1 MRPRSTIALFAFAHG
16 LAVTRALAQPN
27 LPPPPPPPIG
37 EPTDIAPS
45 TSPSAS
51 SAAAVASQLPPHA
64 KSTLTAPGPPPAA
77 PNASA
82 AAHRVAPP
90 PPPSPSP
97 LRPGPRRHHTE
108 AYLYESRRRR
118 PVTLTLSPLPLAG
131 GRLCVAAELLIA
143 PHHAVFASPNLL
155 FAEVD
160 RGGRSSFVSE
170 GFGFA
175 STASGGAGIEM
186 GYHYWSHARESLRGM
201 FFGPSILLGD
211 TSQSSVDPS
220 HAQGYWGLALDVG

>member
-1 MRPRSTIALFAFAHG
+1 
-16 LAVTRALAQPN
+16 
-27 LPPPPPPPIG
+27 
-37 EPTDIAPS
+37 
-45 TSPSAS
+45 
-51 SAAAVASQLPPHA
+51 
-64 KSTLTAPGPPPAA
+64 
-77 PNASA
+77 
-82 AAHRVAPP
+82 
-90 PPPSPSP
+90 
-97 LRPGPRRHHTE
+97 
-108 AYLYESRRRR
+108 
-118 PVTLTLSPLPLAG
+118 LS
-131 GRLCVAAELLIA
+131 VAAELLIA

-175 STASGGAGIEM
+175 STASGGAGIEV

-220 HAQGYWGLALDVG
+220 HAQGYWGFALDVGGQEVFPGGFTLGGGAGMGFVRMEGATAVFPRILLLIGWSP